1 MSLYQYSQLVLL
13 LHSHD
18 RHRLLV
24 ISVVAEQA
32 FKILSL
38 SATLQGI
45 CSVLYSKM
53 LLPLDVS
60 SRAVLL
66 LSQVAIYSYTVCL
79 SLITS
84 LRALFLFLFFQ
95 LLLLSVFWLIATLRS
110 FFIRAIKVQIY
121 FCRMVENHFVMV
133 RIVFKLS
140 SVANCEASSCLGFWI
155 QIILATLRIVL

>member
-53 LLPLDVS
+53 FLPLDVS

-66 LSQVAIYSYTVCL
+66 LSQVAIYSYIVFL

-84 LRALFLFLFFQ
+84 LRALFLFFFSQ
-95 LLLLSVFWLIATLRS
+95 LLLLSVFLADRYTPN
-110 FFIRAIKVQIY
+110 FFYPRY
-121 FCRMVENHFVMV
+121 
-133 RIVFKLS
+133 
-140 SVANCEASSCLGFWI
+140 
-155 QIILATLRIVL
+155 